1 MKWWRVVCLAQL
13 LEDGKFLTDYISL
26 LGTLSWRGHQLSGK
40 TTSSSFH
47 LQLSYSFTNNFCSN
61 FKFSLSM
68 SWWGH
73 QLSGKTTS
81 SSFHLQLSS
90 PLTNNFCS
98 NSSFRCQWVDG
109 DINFPEKRRPR
120 RFPYNFPDILYG
132 LIFFYC
138 LIQLLKCLWC
148 LKLIV

>member
-1 MKWWRVVCLAQL
+1 MMKWGRVVCLAQL
-13 LEDGKFLTDYISL
+13 LEYGKFLTGYISL
-26 LGTLSWRGHQLSGK
+26 LGTLSWQGYQLSGK

-47 LQLSYSFTNNFCSN
+47 LQLT
-61 FKFSLSM
+61 
-68 SWWGH
+68 
-73 QLSGKTTS
+73 GKTTS
-81 SSFHLQLSS
+81 SSFHLQLSY